1 MQVLRK
7 IEHFQSEEDV
17 GLVDGLVHYTRDFIW
32 HQKMK
37 QNEIKSIIF
46 LSAYLFPYY
55 HKNQAISVILTEQN
69 IISGYYVTFYIFS
82 YILRTLPQSL
92 SE

>member
-1 MQVLRK
+1 M
-7 IEHFQSEEDV
+7 
-17 GLVDGLVHYTRDFIW
+17 GLVDGLVHHTRDFIW
-32 HQKMK
+32 HQKLK

-46 LSAYLFPYY
+46 LSAYLFPHY

-69 IISGYYVTFYIFS
+69 TFYYVTF